1 MHFGVQDPEQ
11 TAGGSTPDRQQLGA
25 GVRRKQKSAGKTE
38 TGPGPGGAATDVLM
52 GQKLTLFSLPQDV
65 ILMIVEMLDVESALA
80 FLRTARWL
88 HEMLSPCD
96 SYWKMLCIK
105 TEFANYP
112 CLETQVSTR
121 QLGWAGIELHNTGV
135 ADRSDQCQMTIMDD
149 FLRHL
154 GACE

>member
-1 MHFGVQDPEQ
+1 M
-11 TAGGSTPDRQQLGA
+11 
-25 GVRRKQKSAGKTE
+25 RRKQKSAGKTE

-135 ADRSDQCQMTIMDD
+135 ADRSEYATLIHISCQET
-149 FLRHL
+149 
-154 GACE
+154 CCY